1 MCLPQLLG
9 RAESVKDFVRKG
21 FREGSTEIHL
31 SSGGPR
37 PIIITRQMN
46 SEDGTSK
53 WLLNRALQLPHAAT
67 QSSDACFPPAVQGCL
82 QSKPAFAAPQ
92 GGGA

>member
-1 MCLPQLLG
+1 MVQLLG

-21 FREGSTEIHL
+21 CQQGSTEIHL
-31 SSGGPR
+31 SSGSDR

-53 WLLNRALQLPHAAT
+53 WLLNSRPHSNPALITSP
-67 QSSDACFPPAVQGCL
+67 VQWR
-82 QSKPAFAAPQ
+82 P
-92 GGGA
+92 